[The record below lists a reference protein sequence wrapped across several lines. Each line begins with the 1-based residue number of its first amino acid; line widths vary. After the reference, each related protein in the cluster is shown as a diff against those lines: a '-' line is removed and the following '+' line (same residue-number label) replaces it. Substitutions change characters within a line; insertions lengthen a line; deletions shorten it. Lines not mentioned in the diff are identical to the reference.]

1 VTLRVIA
8 VDGPAASGKSS
19 TASLAARRLGWAH
32 LDSGA
37 LYRAITLAV
46 LDNIG
51 ERGALKESLAVPGS
65 GSLWSAQQ
73 IVALAEGLPVRL
85 VLVDDGFRPEVA
97 GVDVAQA
104 IRSERVTQR
113 VSEVAAIPEVRHWV
127 NVQQREA
134 VQAYARG
141 VVVDGRDI
149 GTVVFPDAPLK
160 LFLTASPEERA
171 RRRLAERRGGS
182 GGSGGS
188 GGGGGDELR
197 REAEVLAARDR
208 ADSTR
213 VVAPLKAAA
222 DAVVLDTTRL
232 SLEQQVQAV
241 VTLARE
247 RLPD

>member
-8 VDGPAASGKSS
+8 IDGPAASGKSS
-19 TASLAARRLGWAH
+19 TAALVARRLGWAH

-37 LYRAITLAV
+37 LYRAITLGV
-46 LDNIG
+46 LDNLG
-51 ERGALKESLAVPGS
+51 ETVKDSLAVAGKER
-65 GSLWSAQQ
+65 GDTWGAQH

-85 VLVDDGFRPEVA
+85 VLVEDMLRPEVA

-113 VSEVAAIPEVRHWV
+113 VSEIAAIPEVRHWV

-134 VQAYARG
+134 VQGHARG

-160 LFLTASPEERA
+160 VFLTASPEERA
-171 RRRLAERRGGS
+171 RRRLAERGVGGS
-182 GGSGGS
+182 GAA
-188 GGGGGDELR
+188 DLR

-213 VVAPLKAAA
+213 AVAPLQAAA

-241 VTLARE
+241 VALARA
-247 RLPD
+247 RLPG

>member
-1 VTLRVIA
+1 VIA
-8 VDGPAASGKSS
+8 IDGPAASGKSS
-19 TASLAARRLGWAH
+19 TASLVARRLGWAH

-51 ERGALKESLAVPGS
+51 ERGAGS
-65 GSLWSAQQ
+65 GSPWSAQQ

-85 VLVDDGFRPEVA
+85 VLVGDVFRPEVA

-113 VSEVAAIPEVRHWV
+113 VSELAAIPEVRHWV

-134 VQAYARG
+134 VQAHARG

-160 LFLTASPEERA
+160 VFLTASPEERA
-171 RRRLAERRGGS
+171 RRRLAERHSGEPGVGG
-182 GGSGGS
+182 

-213 VVAPLKAAA
+213 AVAPLKAAA

-241 VTLARE
+241 VALART
-247 RLPD
+247 RLPG

>member
-1 VTLRVIA
+1 MSLRVIA
-8 VDGPAASGKSS
+8 IDGPAASGKSS
-19 TASLAARRLGWAH
+19 TAALVARRLGWAH

-46 LDNIG
+46 LDNLG
-51 ERGALKESLAVPGS
+51 ER
-65 GSLWSAQQ
+65 WSAER
-73 IVALAEGLPVRL
+73 IIALAEDLPVRL
-85 VLVDDGFRPEVA
+85 VLVDDLFRPEVA

-104 IRSERVTQR
+104 IRSERVTER
-113 VSEVAAIPEVRHWV
+113 VSEIAAIPEVRHWV

-134 VQAYARG
+134 VQDHPRG

-160 LFLTASPEERA
+160 VFLTASPEERA
-171 RRRLAERRGGS
+171 RRRLAERGRS
-182 GGSGGS
+182 GGVGT
-188 GGGGGDELR
+188 ELR

-213 VVAPLKAAA
+213 AVAPLRAAA

-241 VTLARE
+241 VALARE
-247 RLPD
+247 RLPG